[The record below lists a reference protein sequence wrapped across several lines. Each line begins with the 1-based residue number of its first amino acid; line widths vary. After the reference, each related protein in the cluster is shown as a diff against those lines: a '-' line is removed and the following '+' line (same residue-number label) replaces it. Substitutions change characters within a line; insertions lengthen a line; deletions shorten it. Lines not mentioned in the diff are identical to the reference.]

1 MGEDSNAEGTH
12 RGLSGKRERSGSSER
27 RGGEM
32 RRPHAD
38 EGEKGGRGML
48 KKEERGTYME
58 DEDR

>member
-1 MGEDSNAEGTH
+1 
-12 RGLSGKRERSGSSER
+12 
-27 RGGEM
+27 M